1 MLHIHEKTLLA
12 GDAAET
18 LTLTYERR
26 ERSRQRVRLDSGR
39 EAGLFLPPGTQL
51 ADGDLLLAEEGVLIR
66 VRAAAESV
74 STARTADPLRLARAC
89 YHLGNRHVPLQ
100 VGPGWLRYL
109 PDHVLDDMLRL
120 LGLSVAVET
129 VRFEP
134 EAGAYAHRPGIETAG
149 AGFGHGHAHAHAH
162 GHGHAHDHRHDHQHD
177 HPSAPHDHVHD
188 DAHHG
193 RAQAADTRAS
203 GLTSLPDDR
212 TAQFELSPVRS
223 GD

>member
-12 GDAAET
+12 GEATDT
-18 LTLTYERR
+18 LTLTYARR
-26 ERSRQRVRLDSGR
+26 ERSRQRVRLDSGN

-51 ADGDLLLAEEGVLIR
+51 ADGDLLRAEEGVLVR
-66 VRAAAESV
+66 VRAAAEPV

-120 LGLSVAVET
+120 LGLSVTVES

-134 EAGAYAHRPGIETAG
+134 EAGAYAHRS
-149 AGFGHGHAHAHAH
+149 HAVAASAPVHDHNH
-162 GHGHAHDHRHDHQHD
+162 VHAHDHDHGHSHHPHEHVSEHDVRDAHDQGQEHDH
-177 HPSAPHDHVHD
+177 AP
-188 DAHHG
+188 AEQ
-193 RAQAADTRAS
+193 RQ
-203 GLTSLPDDR
+203 
-212 TAQFELSPVRS
+212 
-223 GD
+223 